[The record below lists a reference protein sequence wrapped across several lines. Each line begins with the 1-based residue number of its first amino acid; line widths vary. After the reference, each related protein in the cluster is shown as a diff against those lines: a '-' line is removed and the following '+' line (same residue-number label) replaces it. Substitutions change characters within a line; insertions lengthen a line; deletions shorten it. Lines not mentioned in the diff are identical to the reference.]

1 MSIFDKP
8 PEPWIEDDLRELLGP
23 PPQRE
28 TPTLEFKRELSL
40 RTEGEKAEAEK
51 DIEGLANHGEG
62 VFIYGIAE
70 TVMEDGSRAAGE
82 LTPVARPLAEHLNNP
97 APLRTGRRKAFVSIG
112 ASLKPVGRGEKYR
125 AGCGRLHAGREGF
138 QTRRFRL

>member
-8 PEPWIEDDLRELLGP
+8 PEAWIEDDLRELLGP

-28 TPTLEFKRELSL
+28 TPTLGFKRELSL
-40 RTEGEKAEAEK
+40 RTEGEKAQAEK

-62 VFIYGIAE
+62 VLIYGIAE

-82 LTPVARPLAEHLNNP
+82 LTPVARPLAEHLNNVLDSRGDP
-97 APLRTGRRKAFVSIG
+97 RVPFDLHRKDSAERSRTR
-112 ASLKPVGRGEKYR
+112 
-125 AGCGRLHAGREGF
+125 
-138 QTRRFRL
+138 